1 MQQRI
6 GKMARMYPLMI
17 LMGFMIVVIALIIG
31 VANSQ
36 TAEFYFGQSKLVRET
51 TLMPQRAALESI
63 GLWLPYFKF
72 LGIGLLLGGIV
83 MALRVIIDGLKA
95 AGAGALA
102 NLPPEKRPS
111 MAAPP
116 WFAPL
121 MPAVMMLG
129 LAILIFALVVSLGL
143 AATARQ
149 VFGHPLPEI
158 DAAGAGSSLLT
169 QLQTIQ
175 TTSAW
180 LVPLKF
186 LGVATEFLAI
196 VTGLATILFVLGAQ
210 TELLA
215 QGIRIARGKRPSAAG
230 TAHHSPVEEARA

>member
-1 MQQRI
+1 MQQLI
-6 GKMARMYPLMI
+6 GKMARIYPLMI

-36 TAEFYFGQSKLVRET
+36 TAGFYFGQSKLVRET
-51 TLMPQRAALESI
+51 TLMPQRAALEST

-95 AGAGALA
+95 AVAGVLA
-102 NLPPEKRPS
+102 NLPAEKRPP
-111 MAAPP
+111 MPVPP

-129 LAILIFALVVSLGL
+129 LAILLFALIVSVGL

-149 VFGHPLPEI
+149 VFAHPLPEI
-158 DAAGAGSSLLT
+158 DAAGAGSGLLA

-175 TTSAW
+175 TASAW

-215 QGIRIARGKRPSAAG
+215 QGIRIARGTRPGAAG
-230 TAHHSPVEEARA
+230 TAHHRPAEEARA